1 MELAW
6 TVGELAAALHPVPR
20 YLSSSDVFEG
30 GDGRPVRYHDIV
42 QDNYGA
48 TLQSQQVVRTFYPQT
63 RYTIQIEK
71 ITSMIQRLQSYICIK
86 QLLPLLIW
94 SIASIVFL

>member
-20 YLSSSDVFEG
+20 YLNSDDVFEG

-63 RYTIQIEK
+63 RYKMRNKNPSNMEN
-71 ITSMIQRLQSYICIK
+71 CFN
-86 QLLPLLIW
+86 
-94 SIASIVFL
+94 SIPVI